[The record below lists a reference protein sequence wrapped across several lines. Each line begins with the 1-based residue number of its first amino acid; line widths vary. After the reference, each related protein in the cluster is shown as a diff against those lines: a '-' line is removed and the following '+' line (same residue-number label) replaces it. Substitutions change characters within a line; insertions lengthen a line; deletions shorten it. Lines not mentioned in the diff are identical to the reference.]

1 MFGGLRKM
9 NQNETTTI
17 REQVMA
23 ALARITVDTPV
34 QIPPGRRALNYV
46 YHHGMKT
53 ARRYSIRNGIV
64 YLVPNK
70 ITYPPGYFSVR
81 FDKVMP

>member
-1 MFGGLRKM
+1 MKS
-9 NQNETTTI
+9 NEITTI
-17 REQVMA
+17 REQVLD

-34 QIPPGRRALNYV
+34 KIPPGRRALNYV

-70 ITYPPGYFSVR
+70 ITYPPGYFSDLLGTNQK
-81 FDKVMP
+81 DKQT

>member
-1 MFGGLRKM
+1 MFGELREMK
-9 NQNETTTI
+9 QNEITTI
-17 REQVMA
+17 REQVLD

-53 ARRYSIRNGIV
+53 ARRYRIRKGIV
-64 YLVPNK
+64 YLIHNK
-70 ITYPPGYFSVR
+70 ITYEPGYFSVR
-81 FDKVMP
+81 N